1 MMNRRVE
8 HMTAAIERGVR
19 QVLSRGLHD
28 PRVQGLVT
36 VTGVKVLPDFSKAVI
51 DISVMPEEKQNLTFH
66 GISDAASYI
75 RREVGDLVEARQLP
89 RFEFRLDTS
98 LKKQAEILKAIER
111 AKAEFKDDPGTQVP
125 EGGDPS

>member
-1 MMNRRVE
+1 MNRRVE

-111 AKAEFKDDPGTQVP
+111 AKAEFKDDPGSQAP